1 MILRYNQHHQSMIK
15 FFRRI
20 RQQLLGENKFR
31 KYLLYALGEIF
42 LVVIGILIA
51 LQLNN
56 WNEYRIDRKK
66 EKQVVQNI
74 YTELDQNLQYSKNI
88 LAEIEKRTF
97 SANALMEHT
106 SREEQTITASA
117 FDSIMIQAFLFPP
130 YTPIKADLERVL
142 GTEQIDLISS
152 TELQYRLSDYKT
164 SIDEAALYYRY
175 AEDDFKLLIL
185 PYFMKN
191 YPLKALLLEY
201 GLKVPPTK
209 HKTIHTDLLASREFE
224 NILSVI
230 FADSAGQLQ
239 VINANLSLIQLIKEL
254 IEEQYPSIVVRKEGE
269 G

>member
-1 MILRYNQHHQSMIK
+1 MIK

-20 RQQLLGENKFR
+20 RQQLLHENKLR

-56 WNEYRIDRKK
+56 WNESRIDRKK
-66 EKQVVQNI
+66 ERQVVQNI
-74 YTELDQNLQYSKNI
+74 YTELDQNLEYSQNI
-88 LAEIEKRTF
+88 LAEIEKRTL
-97 SANALMEHT
+97 SATTLMEHT
-106 SREEQTITASA
+106 SREVQTITAST

-142 GTEQIDLISS
+142 GSEQIDLITS

-191 YPLKALLLEY
+191 YPLKTLLLEY
-201 GLKVPPTK
+201 GLKVPPSR
-209 HKTIHTDLLASREFE
+209 HKTLHTDLLASREFE

-230 FADSAGQLQ
+230 FADSVGQLQ
-239 VINANLSLIQLIKEL
+239 VINANLNLIQSIKDL
-254 IEEQYPSIVVRKEGE
+254 IENQYPSVVSRTDGQS
-269 G
+269 